1 MKAVGQ
7 QSQKLSSLTK
17 EAEIIAEKFE
27 SQQADIDRK
36 KVELEQKMEQ
46 MQLQDV
52 ELLATQNQ
60 LNRVQQLVQERRGAE
75 QPARTCSCGHPA
87 IERNGAASC

>member
-17 EAEIIAEKFE
+17 EAEVIAEKFE
-27 SQQADIDRK
+27 NQQADIDRK
-36 KVELEQKMEQ
+36 KMELEQKMEQ

-60 LNRVQQLVQERRGAE
+60 L
-75 QPARTCSCGHPA
+75 S
-87 IERNGAASC
+87 